1 MKKEKINLPN
11 LITEKME
18 EKIKKLTEDIIKY
31 FPRFFDDFNGWQYG
45 DGVNAGKHFK
55 KIYNQAK
62 KINKT
67 IKQPL

>member
-1 MKKEKINLPN
+1 
-11 LITEKME
+11 ME